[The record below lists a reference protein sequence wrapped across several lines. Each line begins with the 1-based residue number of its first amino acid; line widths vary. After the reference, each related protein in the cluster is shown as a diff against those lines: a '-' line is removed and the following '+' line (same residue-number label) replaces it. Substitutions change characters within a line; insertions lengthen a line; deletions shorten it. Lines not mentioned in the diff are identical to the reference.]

1 MAVQARH
8 ISHDFPAA
16 LGGGS
21 LFLDVDEYAG
31 CAPTSPAWP
40 RDTTA
45 LGDLPRSELACNYGF
60 VPRKRPRLA
69 AAAAPAAGCFLD
81 DQRAVITPA
90 GAGVEGLVSVAPVVD
105 VRSRA
110 AGSGAASTSGR
121 VANGASVSLGLRA
134 WMHHQ
139 GVEIDALLRLE
150 VRVCS
155 IEEE

>member
-21 LFLDVDEYAG
+21 LFLDEYAG

-110 AGSGAASTSGR
+110 AGSGAASTSCSA
-121 VANGASVSLGLRA
+121 VASGGGATLSLC
-134 WMHHQ
+134 HQ
-139 GVEIDALLRLE
+139 GGEIDALIRLE
-150 VRVCS
+150 VRARDRS
-155 IEEE
+155 G